1 MLSPKSDLVML
12 NATEK
17 EKKPNKLYNHHEC
30 DVRTI
35 KSKRS
40 FTNNNK
46 KPATNVPPW
55 ARVIASRMSLK

>member
-46 KPATNVPPW
+46 NQPQMFHRGLVL
-55 ARVIASRMSLK
+55 SRRG